1 MAPNRKPPPRLT
13 SPPPP
18 EIARKPSLHTGKDE
32 YGRPVSV
39 AWGAL
44 RGSRPSSRFGL
55 GGAGEQDGSVLS
67 ASVSGS
73 ASANASRAGSTYAYG
88 TRDVGANMREEEEST
103 GLLAPTPQRS
113 EDGHALSHFE
123 AAVAALRSTGV
134 ASNAASSRDG
144 TSVLDSSYNDNPG
157 PGRSSQS
164 RFTNSQQQTQGP
176 THSTG
181 HYNLKRNQSLMNTS
195 QSISVDPNY
204 PSTLQ
209 FHKQAGYTI
218 PTARPVVPQTTRED
232 GHHPHLPP
240 VYRQQQQQQSSAA
253 GASPGGL
260 PLPVS
265 MMRDGQGKRSMGLGI
280 GMMGGTTTN
289 GPSRPGEESPTS
301 TTARRERNVS
311 GPLRRRGRRSRSP
324 TPFPDE
330 DEDEGDGRQE
340 LVPSGRGKENGAV
353 ARRPDPFGSIEVDLA
368 SKQKAE
374 LTAIYD
380 TAVKKEALRKGYA
393 MYVDR
398 DGVDDHERRLLVDDN
413 AEGQDMTEIHM
424 VPTYEGRE
432 GLFDKRKSMDL
443 VSYHTK
449 DPRSSLYGPY
459 DQVDEKAGLDIGDYQ
474 HHDDGD
480 DDGGK
485 TYGSNED
492 DDDDLDDEKHHPPS
506 TAHFGPAPIGRVVR
520 RHLQKKA
527 KKVVELTEGNLVIDL
542 KIPTKLEG
550 FLPAA
555 TRGRM
560 GEDGDE
566 VLFTR

>member
-18 EIARKPSLHTGKDE
+18 SHISRKPSLHTTEKDE
-32 YGRPVSV
+32 YGRTI
-39 AWGAL
+39 AWGAS
-44 RGSRPSSRFGL
+44 RSRPGSSTSRFGL
-55 GGAGEQDGSVLS
+55 PLGQPGVTGS
-67 ASVSGS
+67 SGS
-73 ASANASRAGSTYAYG
+73 SATGATGEETYRYG
-88 TRDVGANMREEEEST
+88 AREGGLDSEGMEGEGV
-103 GLLAPTPQRS
+103 GLLVAPTPQRS
-113 EDGHALSHFE
+113 DDGHRLSNFE
-123 AAVAALRSTGV
+123 AAVAALRSSGP
-134 ASNAASSRDG
+134 ASGAGASRDG
-144 TSVLDSSYNDNPG
+144 TSVVSSSYDLSG
-157 PGRSSQS
+157 PGRSSQP
-164 RFTNSQQQTQGP
+164 RTITTNS
-176 THSTG
+176 SG
-181 HYNLKRNQSLMNTS
+181 HYNLVRNQP
-195 QSISVDPNY
+195 IPVDPNY
-204 PSTLQ
+204 PSTIQ
-209 FHKQAGYTI
+209 FHKQAGYMI
-218 PTARPVVPQTTRED
+218 PTARPVMAQTTRDEHQ
-232 GHHPHLPP
+232 HHQQHQQSQHQLPP
-240 VYRQQQQQQSSAA
+240 VYRQQTSV

-265 MMRDGQGKRSMGLGI
+265 MTRDGQGKRAMGLGI
-280 GMMGGTTTN
+280 GMGGT
-289 GPSRPGEESPTS
+289 GGGRPLGEESPTS

-311 GPLRRRGRRSRSP
+311 GPLRRRGGRRSRSP
-324 TPFPDE
+324 TPFPDDD
-330 DEDEGDGRQE
+330 DEDDEGGRE
-340 LVPSGRGKENGAV
+340 LIPGRGKENGGGGAG
-353 ARRPDPFGSIEVDLA
+353 AGRPDPFGPIEVDLA
-368 SKQKAE
+368 TRQKAE

-398 DGVDDHERRLLVDDN
+398 DAGVDDHERLLRGDHDEGREGDM
-413 AEGQDMTEIHM
+413 AEVHM

-432 GLFDKRKSMDL
+432 AGLFDKRKSMDL

-474 HHDDGD
+474 HHDD
-480 DDGGK
+480 DDGDAK

-492 DDDDLDDEKHHPPS
+492 DDDDMDDEKHHPPS
-506 TAHFGPAPIGRVVR
+506 TAHFGPAPVGRIVR